1 MIACQKILKKFKKN
15 FSKIDEERTNKLYGK
30 MFESI
35 SKQIFAKNLEHESK
49 HSTKQN
55 SNSNNINN
63 KTEQLSKE
71 NCEEQI
77 NEINNNNL
85 RKEIKSFYA
94 DLFTNGNKISAK
106 NSLQNRMLPN
116 RNREMNNLS
125 FNLGILT
132 MQIVVFLFVFCLSNH
147 NFNVDYDKKN
157 LLVPFFPFFS
167 FSLMIILCFFGLS
180 LNIVIF
186 KKYRINYIFIF
197 DVDPRTRLTHTQ
209 ILKVLFY
216 LN

>member
-1 MIACQKILKKFKKN
+1 
-15 FSKIDEERTNKLYGK
+15 

-106 NSLQNRMLPN
+106 NSLQNRML
-116 RNREMNNLS
+116 
-125 FNLGILT
+125 
-132 MQIVVFLFVFCLSNH
+132 
-147 NFNVDYDKKN
+147 
-157 LLVPFFPFFS
+157 
-167 FSLMIILCFFGLS
+167 
-180 LNIVIF
+180 
-186 KKYRINYIFIF
+186 
-197 DVDPRTRLTHTQ
+197 
-209 ILKVLFY
+209 
-216 LN
+216 